1 MGPHSAIL
9 KTAMPVEILMPEL
22 GESVHSGTV
31 SRWIK
36 KVGDTVKEDEPIV
49 EIMTDKVNT
58 ELPSPSS
65 GILVQILVP
74 EGGEV
79 EVFQA
84 MGLIEADASKAAAA
98 MGSEKPAPTS
108 PQPAPAAAAPA
119 PATPEPAAPM
129 AQDGERRW
137 YSPVVKAMAKEHGLT
152 EAQLA
157 SISGSGNGG
166 RVNKKDV
173 ETYLAGMTKPAT
185 TPSPLQEAPKA
196 PAPVAASGQD
206 ATTSKLVG
214 LRKAIADAMVR
225 SSQVPVVSTLIEI
238 DVTPMVAFRSRNK
251 DAFQEQYGVK
261 LTYTPFFI
269 KALSE
274 VLLQFP
280 MLNSS
285 LTDDTITTHHK
296 VHMGCAVSLGKDGE
310 GGLIVPVIRDT
321 DTKTLVQVAKDL
333 EAIAAKARS
342 NALGVPDV
350 QGGTF
355 TLTNPGSY
363 GAVLGTPMINAPQAG
378 ILGVYGIQEKV
389 VVKDG
394 LFGVRSMMNVV
405 LTYDHRLVDGLMAG
419 RFLQAFKAKLE
430 QFDFFK

>member
-1 MGPHSAIL
+1 
-9 KTAMPVEILMPEL
+9 MPVEILMPEL

-65 GILVQILVP
+65 GVLVQILVP

-84 MGLIEADASKAAAA
+84 MGIIEADASKAAAA
-98 MGSEKPAPTS
+98 MS
-108 PQPAPAAAAPA
+108 AAPA
-119 PATPEPAAPM
+119 PAAPQAAPATTAPAQPEPEPEPAPAISN
-129 AQDGERRW
+129 DGERRW
-137 YSPVVKAMAKEHGLT
+137 YSPLVKAIAKEHGLT
-152 EAQLA
+152 DSELA
-157 SISGSGNGG
+157 LIAGSGNGG

-173 ETYLAGMTKPAT
+173 ETYLANRSAAPAAKPAAK
-185 TPSPLQEAPKA
+185 PLVESA
-196 PAPVAASGQD
+196 PAPKPVAGQD
-206 ATTSKLVG
+206 VSTSKLVG
-214 LRKAIADAMVR
+214 MRKAIADAMVR

-274 VLLQFP
+274 TLLQFP

-285 LTDDTITTHHK
+285 LADDTVTTHHK

-321 DTKTLVQVAKDL
+321 DTKNLVQVAKDL

-342 NALGVPDV
+342 NALGIPDV